1 MPYIPATRREDFDA
15 LIAEIVQM
23 LHSEGTGYGTRS
35 PGDLNYVLTK
45 IVLGYLYQKKDKTVS
60 HTPHYADLNEAM
72 GVLECVKQEL
82 YRRDAAPYEDKKIK
96 ENGDVYVWW
105 NEYKHK
111 F

>member
-15 LIAEIVQM
+15 LVAEIVQT

-96 ENGDVYVWW
+96 ENGAVYVWW
-105 NEYKHK
+105 NEYQPK